1 MSQVR
6 WSRLPALAVVPALAA
21 LAVTGCSGGSSA
33 SPHAASTASGPTSST
48 PTAATTSYTATQ
60 LRKALLTKVNG
71 QAPAEPVESG
81 AYGSLAEVKATKN
94 SLNGVTVKPS
104 ECAQT
109 TVTGFNSP
117 SFAKVPATVST
128 FKVGDNGVSEVLLS
142 PTSATAALA
151 MRNQIPA
158 RCARYTATTKGKTF
172 TYTVSEQ
179 TVRNLGQAARAM
191 NIKASGAESINVWSV
206 VYRASDFVGAVTIV
220 GPGAS
225 ANVVTTLAAQAYAH
239 AAKTLH

>member
-1 MSQVR
+1 MSQLR
-6 WSRLPALAVVPALAA
+6 WSRLPALAAAPALAA
-21 LAVTGCSGGSSA
+21 LAVAGCSSGGSG
-33 SPHAASTASGPTSST
+33 SPHAAQAASGRATATPSAATASYN
-48 PTAATTSYTATQ
+48 ANE
-60 LRKALLTKVNG
+60 LRGALLTKING
-71 QAPAEPVESG
+71 QSPAEPVESG

-94 SLNGVTVKPS
+94 SLTGVTVKPAA
-104 ECAQT
+104 CAQT

-142 PTSATAALA
+142 PSTATAALA
-151 MRNQIPA
+151 MRSQVPA
-158 RCARYTATTKGKTF
+158 HCARYTATTKGKTF
-172 TYTVSEQ
+172 VYTVNEQ
-179 TVRNLGQAARAM
+179 SVRNLGQAARVM
-191 NIKASGAESINVWSV
+191 NIKATGAESINVWSV
-206 VYRASDFVGAVTIV
+206 VYRGSDFVGAVTIV